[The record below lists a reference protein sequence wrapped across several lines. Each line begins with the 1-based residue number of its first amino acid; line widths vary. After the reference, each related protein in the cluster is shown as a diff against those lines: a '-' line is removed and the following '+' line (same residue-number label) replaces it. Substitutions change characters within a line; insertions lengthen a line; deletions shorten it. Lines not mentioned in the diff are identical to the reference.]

1 MYCFLLYV
9 YDAGSADPAFCT
21 ENRGYEEIRDPE
33 SGNFFILYQCSAS
46 GTPELSGDFP
56 VYTDA
61 FCNAYSFVGM
71 GIDLCH
77 TSVERIQKRAET
89 GDPYGHDRIYDSR
102 SQRDRGALH
111 SGGRSLEARHGGA
124 DAENLITEA
133 VAGAEQE
140 HRLVFELIGTHIGAV
155 HPRVMRGYGHDH
167 VLFIDLLGHEA
178 CVGERVGGD
187 GHINLP
193 RAKLVEQLRS
203 EVLFKEERHF
213 GCGNGHRTDELRQ
226 KIGRNRINHAE
237 AQRSRERILTA
248 VGNVDDAAAF
258 FEYLLGLS
266 DDLRADADHTG
277 RLFPCMRQ
285 QDALWLRFRL
295 SSGRVLQG
303 KQWLFQ
309 YYHKE
314 LPGFPYSG
322 GLS

>member
-1 MYCFLLYV
+1 M
-9 YDAGSADPAFCT
+9 
-21 ENRGYEEIRDPE
+21 
-33 SGNFFILYQCSAS
+33 
-46 GTPELSGDFP
+46 
-56 VYTDA
+56 
-61 FCNAYSFVGM
+61 
-71 GIDLCH
+71 
-77 TSVERIQKRAET
+77 K
-89 GDPYGHDRIYDSR
+89 
-102 SQRDRGALH
+102 
-111 SGGRSLEARHGGA
+111 ARHGGA

-178 CVGERVGGD
+178 RVGERVGGD

-213 GCGNGHRTDELRQ
+213 GRGNGHRTDELRQ

-258 FEYLLGLS
+258 FEHLLGLS
-266 DDLRADADHTG
+266 DYLRADGRDGNVVRTTFEERDAEFFFELFDSYREG
-277 RLFPCMRQ
+277 RLAHAAAFCGAAEVPLPRDSDNVFQFSECHDGNVGKVLKNQYLTSCSQAFKSSALAENHLAAWRAACSGYCLSIRSAVR
-285 QDALWLRFRL
+285 DAVST
-295 SSGRVLQG
+295 SSASESR
-303 KQWLFQ
+303 
-309 YYHKE
+309 
-314 LPGFPYSG
+314 SAN
-322 GLS
+322 